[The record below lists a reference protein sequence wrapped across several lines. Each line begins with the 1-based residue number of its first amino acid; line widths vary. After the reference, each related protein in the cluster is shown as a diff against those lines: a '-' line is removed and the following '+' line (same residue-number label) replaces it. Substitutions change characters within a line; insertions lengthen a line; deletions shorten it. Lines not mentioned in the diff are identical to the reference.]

1 MHSGKLEFLAL
12 KWAVCE
18 KFRDYLFYAPHFTVY
33 TDNNP
38 LTYVMST
45 AKLNAVGHRWVGELA
60 DFHFE
65 IRYRPG
71 KVNIDADTLSRIPL
85 DIAEYVAAC
94 TEELSKETIQA
105 VWEGSQAAKE
115 KDVAYVA
122 VLNLSRGSSEPP
134 PLTPWPTINHDELE
148 QAQREDTVIS
158 EVIKL
163 KETHTNLTSHVK
175 KNVSGPT
182 KRLLHEWG
190 RLHLENGL
198 LYRKTSQR
206 RQLVLP
212 EKYRSIALK
221 YLHDEMGHV
230 GTERVINLARD
241 RFYWPYMKRE
251 IDLYVTKKCACVKQ
265 KKPASQVRA
274 PMGSITT
281 TAPLEL
287 VSIDYMHLEPSA
299 GGFEYILVVVDHF
312 TRFAQAYPT
321 RNKSGK
327 TAAEKLFNDFIPRFG
342 YPRKLH
348 HDQGQRKTKTG
359 GKSTCHKWSMPYN
372 CTRHEATGYSPF
384 YLLYG
389 RHPRLP
395 VDLLFGLSEE
405 EEAISPRGYAEKW
418 AVRMKE
424 AYKLASANSRHSS
437 ARGKQYY
444 DRHVKGVTLQP
455 GDRVLVRN
463 LGERGGPGK
472 LRSYWEDNVY
482 LVKEQMN
489 SCPVYKVYPERGDGR
504 SRTLHRNLLH
514 LVNELPVDLPPSPA
528 PVKKRNSP
536 VPLSPSPLR
545 FKQRQTRNE
554 RLNSEHQ
561 KELSVNSD
569 MSESE
574 EDDNLSYWLQVPVR
588 TESFHEPSRFNEEP
602 NDDSAHSH
610 LKDDTPLHDIQDN
623 NAFGPERAGGGKKN
637 QGSRVTRTA

>member
-1 MHSGKLEFLAL
+1 MVHA
-12 KWAVCE
+12 
-18 KFRDYLFYAPHFTVY
+18 
-33 TDNNP
+33 
-38 LTYVMST
+38 
-45 AKLNAVGHRWVGELA
+45 
-60 DFHFE
+60 
-65 IRYRPG
+65 
-71 KVNIDADTLSRIPL
+71 
-85 DIAEYVAAC
+85 
-94 TEELSKETIQA
+94 
-105 VWEGSQAAKE
+105 
-115 KDVAYVA
+115 
-122 VLNLSRGSSEPP
+122 
-134 PLTPWPTINHDELE
+134 
-148 QAQREDTVIS
+148 
-158 EVIKL
+158 
-163 KETHTNLTSHVK
+163 
-175 KNVSGPT
+175 
-182 KRLLHEWG
+182 
-190 RLHLENGL
+190 
-198 LYRKTSQR
+198 
-206 RQLVLP
+206 
-212 EKYRSIALK
+212 
-221 YLHDEMGHV
+221 
-230 GTERVINLARD
+230 
-241 RFYWPYMKRE
+241 
-251 IDLYVTKKCACVKQ
+251 
-265 KKPASQVRA
+265 
-274 PMGSITT
+274 
-281 TAPLEL
+281 
-287 VSIDYMHLEPSA
+287 
-299 GGFEYILVVVDHF
+299 
-312 TRFAQAYPT
+312 
-321 RNKSGK
+321 
-327 TAAEKLFNDFIPRFG
+327 
-342 YPRKLH
+342 
-348 HDQGQRKTKTG
+348 
-359 GKSTCHKWSMPYN
+359 YN

-623 NAFGPERAGGGKKN
+623 NAFGPERAGEERKIRGVESQGQHVPVLLQLPNN
-637 QGSRVTRTA
+637 QPEYMPSPVASQTDNIPPDQQAADSQPSDSSRQEGPAVPLLHTAWMEQPLTEGAAQSCQSVL